1 LIHVRAMLLALAVS
15 LAASAGS
22 AADKPYRAPRTA
34 FGAPQLEGVWTNGTY
49 TQLERPK
56 EFKALAASPAEAKAF
71 EARLATTGG
80 VNIPREADTLGQAD
94 SEFPETGP
102 GMTRI
107 RGEIRT
113 SHIVEPADGK
123 IPWTEAA
130 RKRLHIDEHGWQSY
144 DNPEQR
150 SQNERCLA
158 AASTGAPILS
168 SEDANVLQILQTREH
183 VVVLTEKY
191 HDARIIRL
199 PGAPAPQG
207 PASWL
212 GDSVGHWEGDTL
224 VATTGN
230 LRAGVTEH
238 GDDLAL
244 SAETRVDERFTR
256 IAPGQILYE
265 FTVTDPSLFSRP
277 WRGEMLFTTSP
288 GRWFEYACHEGN
300 YSIVSIL
307 QAARLGRQPES
318 KAKPDGAPAATPAP

>member
-1 LIHVRAMLLALAVS
+1 MIHTRAMLLALAVG
-15 LAASAGS
+15 LVAATAC
-22 AADKPYRAPRTA
+22 AADKAYRAPRTV
-34 FGAPQLEGVWTNGTY
+34 FGAPQLEGVWTNSTY

-56 EFKALAASPAEAKAF
+56 EFKALAATPAEAKAF
-71 EARLATTGG
+71 EARLKTTGG
-80 VNIPREADTLGQAD
+80 VNIPKEADTLGQAD
-94 SEFPETGP
+94 SEFPETGG
-102 GMTRI
+102 GMSRI

-130 RKRLHIDEHGWQSY
+130 RKRLHIDEHGWQGY

-150 SQNERCLA
+150 SENERCLA

-168 SEDANVLQILQTREH
+168 SEDANVLQILQTRDH

-199 PGAPAPQG
+199 PGAPAPHG
-207 PASWL
+207 PSSWL

-224 VATTGN
+224 VATTTN
-230 LRAGVTEH
+230 LRAGVTGH
-238 GDDLAL
+238 GDDLSLTDA
-244 SAETRVDERFTR
+244 TRVDERFTR
-256 IAPGQILYE
+256 IAPGEVLYE

-300 YSIVSIL
+300 YSIVTIL
-307 QAARLGRQPES
+307 QAARLGRQPEPKADAPS
-318 KAKPDGAPAATPAP
+318 KAAAP